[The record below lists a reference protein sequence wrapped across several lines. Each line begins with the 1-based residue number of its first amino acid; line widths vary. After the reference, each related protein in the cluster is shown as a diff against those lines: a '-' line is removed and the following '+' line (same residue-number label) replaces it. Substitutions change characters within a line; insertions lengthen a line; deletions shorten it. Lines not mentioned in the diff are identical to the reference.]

1 MGEEDHPSDGELRR
15 FARGELAGA
24 AARRVVCHLL
34 HRCATCAAK
43 LEHAGLP
50 PAAGATL
57 GAPLTAEDYDA
68 AIERAVE
75 GFRLHGDRVLAKKRE
90 ARRIQQALAAG
101 EWQPERPHAL
111 RGRPTYPFYEALLQ
125 RAWEVRFSDL
135 REMVSLTWYACLVA
149 GRLGREGYTA
159 IQVADFQA
167 RAYAEHSNAQRAA
180 HRLREAEEAF
190 VRAVESW
197 KDGGKD
203 FRLWVRL
210 MDVRASLLAAQHRT
224 DEAIEV
230 LDDVFQ
236 AYSQLGD
243 RHSAGRAQVA
253 RGFYIGYGGDP
264 EGGVRLLDEA
274 LELLDDQIE
283 PDLVA
288 MAIHNRIWL
297 LIECGRFRQARADL
311 WRHRRWVETYRGLG
325 ELPKSKVADLE
336 GRINAGLGELDRAER
351 AFRTALDGLAAEE
364 VRVLRGV
371 VSLDLAVVWMRQ
383 GRLAEATTLAA
394 ETAASLLAFGVPR
407 EAQKALNVLLSALE
421 AQAATAAL
429 VQEVVD
435 FLRRVEHAPQ
445 ARFEMS
451 GA

>member
-24 AARRVVCHLL
+24 AARRLVCHLL
-34 HRCATCAAK
+34 HRCAPCAAK

-50 PAAGATL
+50 PAAGAAL
-57 GAPLTAEDYDA
+57 GAPLAAEDYDA
-68 AIERAVE
+68 AIERAIE
-75 GFRLHGDRVLAKKRE
+75 GFRLHGGRVLVKKRE
-90 ARRIQQALAAG
+90 ARRIQHALAAG
-101 EWQPERPHAL
+101 EWQPGRPRA
-111 RGRPTYPFYEALLQ
+111 RFGRPTYPFYEALLQ

-135 REMVSLTWYACLVA
+135 GEMVSLTWYACLVA
-149 GRLGREGYTA
+149 GRLGRDGYTA
-159 IQVADFQA
+159 IQVSNFQA
-167 RAYAEHSNAQRAA
+167 RAYGEHCNAWRAA
-180 HRLREAEEAF
+180 HHLREAEEAF
-190 VRAVESW
+190 VRAVECW
-197 KDGGKD
+197 KEGGKD
-203 FRLWVRL
+203 FRIWVRL

-224 DEAIEV
+224 DEAIDV

-253 RGFYIGYGGDP
+253 RGFYIGCGGDP

-274 LELLDDQIE
+274 LELLDEQRE
-283 PDLVA
+283 PDLVS
-288 MAIHNRIWL
+288 MATHNRLWFL
-297 LIECGRFRQARADL
+297 VDCGRCRQARADL
-311 WRHRRWVETYRGLG
+311 WRQRRWVAAYQGLG
-325 ELPKSKVADLE
+325 EISRVKVAYLE

-351 AFRTALDGLAAEE
+351 AFRIALDGLAAEE

-407 EAQKALNVLLSALE
+407 EAQKALNVLLAALD

-445 ARFEMS
+445 ARFEIS
-451 GA
+451 GS

>member
-1 MGEEDHPSDGELRR
+1 LGEEGHPSDGELRQ
-15 FARGELAGA
+15 FARGELEGA
-24 AARRVVCHLL
+24 AARRVVGHLL
-34 HRCATCAAK
+34 HRCAACAAK
-43 LEHAGLP
+43 LRQAGLP
-50 PAAGATL
+50 PAGDA
-57 GAPLTAEDYDA
+57 APGPPLAAEDYDA

-75 GFRLHGDRVLAKKRE
+75 GFRLHGGRVLVKKRE

-101 EWQPERPHAL
+101 EWQPGRPHAL

-149 GRLGREGYTA
+149 ERLGRDGYTA
-159 IQVADFQA
+159 SQVADFQA
-167 RAYAEHSNAQRAA
+167 RAYGEHCNAQRAA
-180 HRLREAEEAF
+180 HRLREAEEAL

-197 KDGGKD
+197 KEGSKD
-203 FRLWVRL
+203 LRLWVRL

-224 DEAIEV
+224 DEALDV

-236 AYSQLGD
+236 GYSQLGD

-253 RGFYIGYGGDP
+253 RGFYIGCAGDP
-264 EGGVRLLDEA
+264 EAGVRLLDEA
-274 LELLDDQIE
+274 LELLDGQRE

-297 LIECGRFRQARADL
+297 LIECGRFRQARTEL

-325 ELPKSKVADLE
+325 QLPKIKVADLE
-336 GRINAGLGELDRAER
+336 ARINAGLGELDRAER
-351 AFRTALDGLAAEE
+351 ALRSALDGLAAEE
-364 VRVLRGV
+364 LRVLRGL
-371 VSLDLAVVWMRQ
+371 VSLELAVVWMRQ
-383 GRLAEATTLAA
+383 GRLAEASALAA
-394 ETAASLLAFGVPR
+394 ETAASLLAFGLPR
-407 EAQKALNVLLSALE
+407 EAQKALNVLLAALE

-445 ARFEMS
+445 ARFETS
-451 GA
+451 AS

>member
-1 MGEEDHPSDGELRR
+1 LGEEGHPSDGELQR

-24 AARRVVCHLL
+24 AARRVVGHLL
-34 HRCATCAAK
+34 HRCASCAVK

-50 PAAGATL
+50 PAADAAP
-57 GAPLTAEDYDA
+57 GAPLMAEDYDA

-75 GFRLHGDRVLAKKRE
+75 GFRLHGSRVLAKKRE

-101 EWQPERPHAL
+101 EWQPGRPHAL

-135 REMVSLTWYACLVA
+135 GEMVSLTWYACLVA

-159 IQVADFQA
+159 SQVADFQA
-167 RAYAEHSNAQRAA
+167 RAYGEHCNAQRAA

-190 VRAVESW
+190 VQAVECW
-197 KDGGKD
+197 KEGSRD

-224 DEAIEV
+224 EEAIDV
-230 LDDVFQ
+230 LDDVFEG
-236 AYSQLGD
+236 YTQLGD
-243 RHSAGRAQVA
+243 RQSAGRTQVA
-253 RGFYIGYGGDP
+253 RAFYIGYGGDP

-274 LELLDDQIE
+274 LELLDGQRE
-283 PDLVA
+283 PDLLV

-311 WRHRRWVETYRGLG
+311 WRHRRWGETYRGLG
-325 ELPKSKVADLE
+325 QLHTIKLAYLE
-336 GRINAGLGELDRAER
+336 ARINAGLGELDRAER
-351 AFRTALDGLAAEE
+351 GLRTALDGLAAEE
-364 VRVLRGV
+364 LRVLRGV
-371 VSLDLAVVWMRQ
+371 VSLDLAGVWMRQ
-383 GRLAEATTLAA
+383 GRLAEASTLAA
-394 ETAASLLAFGVPR
+394 ETAASLLAIGVPR
-407 EAQKALNVLLSALE
+407 EAQKALNVLLAALE

-451 GA
+451 ES